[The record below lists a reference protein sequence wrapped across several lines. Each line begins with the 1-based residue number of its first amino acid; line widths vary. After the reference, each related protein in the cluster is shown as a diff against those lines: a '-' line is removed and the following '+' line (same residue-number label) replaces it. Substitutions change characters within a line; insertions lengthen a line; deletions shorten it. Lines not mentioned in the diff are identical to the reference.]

1 MTTATMRLIPGLLI
15 ALAAAAQA
23 QDYGTTHRLKI
34 KVGGATRKAGIFL
47 PKGLRKNEVLPLL
60 IVLPGTD
67 VGGKA
72 MLEFKHWQQQAFERR
87 LALLS
92 VDLITST
99 DKGWVASEQIE
110 MSRDME
116 AVVKGI
122 DEAIRKTRE
131 SGAEIDTTATVM
143 TGHSGATYL
152 TLWLGLRR
160 PDLFLALCGRSVVFH
175 KETVKR
181 GKLDKVPPNF
191 DMPILIY
198 RGELD
203 AAVVVKQSEIANKT
217 LKEAGYR
224 QVDYRIIPKM
234 THEPKPEIFL
244 EWYLKLLQETAK
256 GRKASRK
263 IAKDL
268 VKIKAAMAKGRPVLG
283 KLIKLAEKE
292 RKAGFPAGADTLL
305 VKIEADAQKQFD
317 QAEKLEEIG
326 ELIDAIQ
333 AFKDVQRRFNG
344 LDIAKEARTR
354 ASRILKSDAYKA
366 SEMLTK
372 AMRYR
377 EKDMDDKATA
387 ILEKIADKYPDT
399 PSGEEAK
406 RLLGAQ

>member
-1 MTTATMRLIPGLLI
+1 
-15 ALAAAAQA
+15 
-23 QDYGTTHRLKI
+23 
-34 KVGGATRKAGIFL
+34 
-47 PKGLRKNEVLPLL
+47 
-60 IVLPGTD
+60 
-67 VGGKA
+67 
-72 MLEFKHWQQQAFERR
+72 
-87 LALLS
+87 
-92 VDLITST
+92 
-99 DKGWVASEQIE
+99 
-110 MSRDME
+110 
-116 AVVKGI
+116 
-122 DEAIRKTRE
+122 
-131 SGAEIDTTATVM
+131 
-143 TGHSGATYL
+143 
-152 TLWLGLRR
+152 
-160 PDLFLALCGRSVVFH
+160 
-175 KETVKR
+175 
-181 GKLDKVPPNF
+181 
-191 DMPILIY
+191 
-198 RGELD
+198 
-203 AAVVVKQSEIANKT
+203 
-217 LKEAGYR
+217 
-224 QVDYRIIPKM
+224 M